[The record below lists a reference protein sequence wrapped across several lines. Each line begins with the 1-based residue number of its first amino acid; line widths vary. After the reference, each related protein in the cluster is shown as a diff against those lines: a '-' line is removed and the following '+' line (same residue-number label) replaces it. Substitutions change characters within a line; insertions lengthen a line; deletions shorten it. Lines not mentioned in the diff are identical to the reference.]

1 MSWYFKGV
9 DVGAFRCVV
18 VLDCDSPPQI
28 TLGQNLYG
36 GIVRELKQVADE
48 LLSATQLSEKYSI
61 SVQTVRRKL
70 ENFNQGTSGK
80 YLYNANVA
88 HEILSNKSKRGTG
101 GARRK
106 N

>member
-1 MSWYFKGV
+1 MVASRV
-9 DVGAFRCVV
+9 MIIVETNTPLQVM
-18 VLDCDSPPQI
+18 
-28 TLGQNLYG
+28 LGQNIGG

-48 LLSATQLSEKYSI
+48 LLSATQLAEKYNI